1 MSSIKIT
8 LIKLKRETMILSCR
22 RNSKKRRKVIK
33 RKEIIGKE
41 KRK

>member
-1 MSSIKIT
+1 
-8 LIKLKRETMILSCR
+8 MILSCR

-41 KRK
+41 KRKWM